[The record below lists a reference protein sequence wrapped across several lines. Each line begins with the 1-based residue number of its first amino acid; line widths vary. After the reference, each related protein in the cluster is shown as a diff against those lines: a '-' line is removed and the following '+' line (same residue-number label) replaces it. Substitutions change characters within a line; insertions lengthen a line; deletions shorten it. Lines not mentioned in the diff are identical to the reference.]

1 MMERFEV
8 GIFQRSHVD
17 AVVDG
22 KFALSVQTGASAG
35 AVTGMAE
42 TKVVTHQQT
51 YAVSVK
57 IVAKFII
64 VQLIVVKF

>member
-1 MMERFEV
+1 MERFEV

-22 KFALSVQTGASAG
+22 KFAFSAR
-35 AVTGMAE
+35 AVTRMAV